1 MLAVRKWWFALA
13 SMLGL
18 VGGGFYLALTA
29 PLGAD
34 YPGPPCDVCDFAG
47 PPIESLSRGDVGE
60 FFSLQP
66 VMGSVSLVLRAPF
79 VALAR
84 VFGGGEKLGYQLGA
98 LACLLLAA
106 GFAWLLMRAM
116 ARRGQ
121 SRVVQVVVAA
131 LVLGGPLSVQALKW
145 GHPEE
150 LLAAGLCIGGVIAA
164 ARQRPTLAGVLIG
177 LAFATKLWAWLAFLP
192 ALIVVASGA
201 RLRFSLWAAGAAAL
215 FVVPMFLGDPGRF
228 MDQIHH
234 YGVPGNGLT
243 PTNIWWVYGHEAGQ
257 AVSSEQTLTGY
268 ALPALIGRLSHI
280 LVVVVALALTALYWW
295 KRRDR
300 EPLDVLQ
307 LVALIFLLRCLL
319 DPLTY
324 SYHHIPFFVALIA
337 YEGLRRR
344 GLPWISMVVSGVV
357 LYMTERVAPEAWH
370 NPTVLNRWYLAWAVP
385 VAAYLAFSI
394 ALPDGVRWDWRRRL
408 HPLREV
414 VRADDQ
420 PVAEVEAVGVGTL
433 GANARVQV

>member
-1 MLAVRKWWFALA
+1 MWFALA
-13 SMLGL
+13 SMAGL
-18 VGGGFYLALTA
+18 IAGSAYLALTA
-29 PLGAD
+29 PLGQD

-47 PPIESLSRGDVGE
+47 PPIESLSRGEVGE
-60 FFSLQP
+60 FFDLQP

-84 VFGGGEKLGYQLGA
+84 ALGGGEKLGYQLGA

-106 GFAWLLMRAM
+106 VFAFMLARAM

-121 SRVVQVVVAA
+121 SRLAQAVVMA
-131 LVLGGPLSVQALKW
+131 LVLGGPLTVQALRW

-150 LLAAGLCIGGVIAA
+150 LLAAALCIGGVIAA
-164 ARQRPTLAGVLIG
+164 ARQRITLAGVLLG

-192 ALIVVASGA
+192 ALIVVAQGM
-201 RLRFSLWAAGAAAL
+201 RVRFVAYFTGAAAL
-215 FVVPMFLGDPGRF
+215 FIVPMFLGDPGRF

-243 PTNIWWVYGHEAGQ
+243 PTNVWWVYGHEGGIDMSGQ
-257 AVSSEQTLTGY
+257 RGAPTFM
-268 ALPALIGRLSHI
+268 LPDFLGRISHI
-280 LVVVVALALTALYWW
+280 LVVVVSVVLSALYWW

-300 EPLDVLQ
+300 DPLDVLQ
-307 LVALIFLLRCLL
+307 LVALIFLLRCML

-324 SYHHIPFFVALIA
+324 SYHHIPFFTALAA

-344 GLPWISMVVSGVV
+344 GLPWVSMFVSAAVY
-357 LYMTERVAPEAWH
+357 YMTKAVAPEAWY
-370 NPTVLNRWYLAWAVP
+370 NPTPLNRWYLAWSVT

-394 ALPDGVRWDWRRRL
+394 ALPRGIRWEPRRPL
-408 HPLREV
+408 PAPLR
-414 VRADDQ
+414 AD
-420 PVAEVEAVGVGTL
+420 A
-433 GANARVQV
+433 ARSTP

>member
-1 MLAVRKWWFALA
+1 MPAVRKLWFALA

-18 VGGGFYLALTA
+18 VGASLYLALTA

-47 PPIESLSRGDVGE
+47 PPIESLSRGEVGE

-84 VFGGGEKLGYQLGA
+84 VLGGGEKLGYQLGA

-121 SRVVQVVVAA
+121 SRAAQVVVAA
-131 LVLGGPLSVQALKW
+131 LVIGGPLSVQALKW

-164 ARQRPTLAGVLIG
+164 VRQRPTLAGVLIG

-192 ALIVVASGA
+192 ALMVVATGA
-201 RLRFSLWAAGAAAL
+201 RLRFCAFAAGVAAL
-215 FVVPMFLGDPGRF
+215 LVVPMFLGDPGRF

-243 PTNIWWVYGHEAGQ
+243 PTNVWWVYGHEAGE
-257 AVSSEQTLTGY
+257 AISSERTMTGY

-280 LVVVVALALTALYWW
+280 LVVVVALGLTALYWW

-300 EPLDVLQ
+300 EPIDVLQ

-324 SYHHIPFFVALIA
+324 SYHHIPFFVALVA

-344 GLPWISMVVSGVV
+344 GLPWVSLVVAGFV
-357 LYMTERVAPEAWH
+357 LYMTKEVAPEAWH
-370 NPTVLNRWYLAWAVP
+370 DPTVLNRWYLAWSIP
-385 VAAYLAFSI
+385 VAAYLGFSI
-394 ALPDGVRWDWRRRL
+394 ALPGGRL

-414 VRADDQ
+414 VRADREAV
-420 PVAEVEAVGVGTL
+420 PEVEAVRVGAL
-433 GANARVQV
+433 GPDARVQV